1 MTDTMPG
8 LHTIEVADDVYE
20 VLKRTADSRG
30 TDINGALRY
39 LIEVPTPRTAAE
51 DDDED

>member
-1 MTDTMPG
+1 MTDRTPG
-8 LHTIEVADDVYE
+8 VRTIEVADEVYDL
-20 VLKRTADSRG
+20 LKRTADSRG

-39 LIEVPTPRTAAE
+39 LMEVPTPRAAT

>member
-1 MTDTMPG
+1 MTDQPPAPRTV
-8 LHTIEVADDVYE
+8 EVDVDVFD
-20 VLKRTADSRG
+20 VLERTAVSRG

>member
-1 MTDTMPG
+1 MTDTTPG
-8 LHTIEVADDVYE
+8 LRTMEVADDVYD
-20 VLKRTADSRG
+20 VLKRTADNRG